1 MVKAVVFDVGETLIN
16 ESRLWRLWAE
26 WLMVP
31 DHVLFAVLGALIERG
46 EHHRR
51 VFEIMR
57 PEFNLEIA
65 REERKNAG
73 VPDECEERDLYP
85 DVARCWRALRER
97 GVRIGVAGNQ
107 PDGIEQ
113 ALEDAGLRAEFVG
126 SAARWGA
133 EKPAPVFFQKMIEA
147 VNVAPGAIAYVGDRL
162 DHDVLP
168 ARKAGM
174 KAVFLRRGPW
184 GYLHA
189 QRPEAKKAH
198 ARIEGLGELLGALE
212 RLGK

>member
-16 ESRLWRLWAE
+16 EGRLWRLWAE

-31 DHVLFAVLGALIERG
+31 DHVLFAVLGAMIERG

-65 REERKNAG
+65 RDERKNAG
-73 VPDECEERDLYP
+73 APDECEERDIYP
-85 DVARCWRALRER
+85 DVAGCWRALRER

-113 ALEDAGLRAEFVG
+113 ALEDAGLRADFVG
-126 SAARWGA
+126 SAARWGG
-133 EKPAPVFFQKMIEA
+133 EKPAPVFFQKMIET
-147 VNVAPGAIAYVGDRL
+147 VNVAPAAIAYVGDRL

-189 QRPEAKKAH
+189 QRPEARKAH
-198 ARIEGLGELLGALE
+198 ARIDGLGELAGALE